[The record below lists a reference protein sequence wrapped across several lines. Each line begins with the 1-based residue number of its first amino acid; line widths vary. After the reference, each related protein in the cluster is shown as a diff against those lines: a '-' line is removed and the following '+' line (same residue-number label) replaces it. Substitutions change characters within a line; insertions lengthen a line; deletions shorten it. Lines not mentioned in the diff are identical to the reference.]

1 MGVGVLGQH
10 LGCRGSEPGKSPE
23 DPGAT
28 NVGQRKSRSQGEG
41 LRPDL
46 KGRVRSDLCSVKVL
60 LAALVN
66 RFVWLDAGKGG
77 PGWLWDKREVDGF
90 NRSLGSMLKG
100 LRGGRRWRG
109 VNSWVLDSSH

>member
-1 MGVGVLGQH
+1 
-10 LGCRGSEPGKSPE
+10 
-23 DPGAT
+23 
-28 NVGQRKSRSQGEG
+28 VGQRKPRSQGEG

-109 VNSWVLDSSH
+109 VTEARRSNPVPHHVRKGSSIAAPQLRGNVLE